1 MINVSKS
8 VFKNKS
14 TIVKLSIRRLLTI
27 MKTIGD
33 KWYVLILVGRKIDN
47 LSYWL
52 QSLTFL
58 SQEQRVFFILF

>member
-14 TIVKLSIRRLLTI
+14 TTIKLYIRRLLTI
-27 MKTIGD
+27 MKTIGN

-58 SQEQRVFFILF
+58 SLEQRVFIILF

>member
-14 TIVKLSIRRLLTI
+14 TTVKLYIRRLLTI

-52 QSLTFL
+52 RSLTFL
-58 SQEQRVFFILF
+58 SLEQRVFFILF